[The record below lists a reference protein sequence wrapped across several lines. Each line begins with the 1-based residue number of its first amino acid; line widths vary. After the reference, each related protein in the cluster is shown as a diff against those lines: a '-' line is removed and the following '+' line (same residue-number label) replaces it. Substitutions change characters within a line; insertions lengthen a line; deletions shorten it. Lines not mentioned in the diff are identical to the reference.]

1 MKKIAIIA
9 SLFCLAVLSSCELKD
24 ELTGTKGGKQEMGA
38 LELSVS
44 VPQEITESRA
54 NTEAPGNYPVVV
66 MNKETEEEAYN
77 GTYEAMEKP
86 LRLPVGT
93 YIVSSHTPGDI
104 ETTMLSPYYGGEK
117 EMTISKEITSVL
129 DVVCK
134 MLNTKITLN
143 LGDDFKAAFK
153 DWTITLNDGN
163 AHVLTFTQE
172 NVENKTVYWYLG
184 ANSQV
189 ATLTMDITATTTDG
203 VKVRDQKQFTKADA
217 SENYENDNPNFTG
230 GDALN
235 INIGAIEE
243 PDPEPGQQ
251 PQIGFDISVDIT
263 FDGRDETVEI
273 PVEDVPTTD
282 PEPGEPEE
290 PGDDEV
296 ITISDGGTGYL
307 TDGVIV
313 TGGEFPTDVNV
324 IMGVEKG
331 IQNVFVK
338 VTTTNDVFKGMVA
351 ELGLVDGD
359 GMDLA
364 SDGASGLAELFLLP
378 KAGTTEYTFS
388 MSEMLF
394 TMLNGFEGT
403 HDFTLKVVDKEGNE
417 KSAVLTI
424 TVDK

>member
-77 GTYEAMEKP
+77 GTYEAMENP

-143 LGDDFKAAFK
+143 LGDDFKSAFTE
-153 DWTITLNDGN
+153 WTITLNDGN

-243 PDPEPGQQ
+243 SDPEPEQQ

-273 PVEDVPTTD
+273 PVEDVPTT
-282 PEPGEPEE
+282 EPEE
-290 PGDDEV
+290 PGESEDSGNEV
-296 ITISDGGTGYL
+296 ITITDGGTGYL
-307 TDGVIV
+307 TNGVV
-313 TGGEFPTDVNV
+313 VSGGKFPTDVNV
-324 IMGVEKG
+324 IMNVEKG
-331 IQNVFVK
+331 VQNVFVK
-338 VTTTNDVFKGMVA
+338 VGTTNSTFEVMVT

-364 SDGASGLAELFLLP
+364 SDGASGLAELFPLP
-378 KAGTTEYTFS
+378 EAGTTEYTFS

-394 TMLNGFEGT
+394 TMLNNFAGT

-424 TVDK
+424 AVNE